1 MIKTYIIYLASGNS
15 KRFKQNKL
23 LFPFQNKPL
32 YRHALDP
39 ILDHFDNVIVVSQYD
54 EILSYASNNGALS
67 IKCLESI
74 NGLSYSIKAAVMY
87 LNSLEKPFNMIFMVA
102 DQPYITIQTINKLKE
117 TKHTLA
123 TCAYKNRVGNPTL
136 FHSSY
141 IPELLQ
147 LKEDQGGRKVLNKH
161 LDQVEYIQVN
171 DELEFYD
178 IDYQE
183 DIKKIDRK

>member
-15 KRFKQNKL
+15 KRFRQNKL

-39 ILDHFDNVIVVSQYD
+39 IIDHFEHVIVVSQYD
-54 EILSYASNNGALS
+54 EILSYAANKGVIS

-74 NGLSYSIKAAVMY
+74 NGLSYSIKAAVSY
-87 LNSLEKPFNMIFMVA
+87 LNTLEKPFNMIFMVA
-102 DQPYITIQTINKLKE
+102 DQPFISINTIKKLQATEHK
-117 TKHTLA
+117 LA
-123 TCAYKNRVGNPTL
+123 TCAYKKRVGNPTL

-141 IPELLQ
+141 IPELLL

-161 LDQVEYIQVN
+161 LDQVEYIQVEN
-171 DELEFYD
+171 ELEFYD

-183 DIKKIDRK
+183 DILKETT

>member
-32 YRHALDP
+32 YRHALDK
-39 ILDHFDNVIVVSQYD
+39 IIEHFNNLIVVSQYD
-54 EILSYASNNGALS
+54 EILSYASNKGAIS

-74 NGLSYSIKAAVMY
+74 NGLSYSIKAAVSY
-87 LNSLEKPFNMIFMVA
+87 LNKLEKPFNMIFMVA
-102 DQPYITIQTINKLKE
+102 DQPFISITTIKKLQA
-117 TKHTLA
+117 TKHKLA
-123 TCAYKNRVGNPTL
+123 SCAYKNRVGNPTL

-141 IPELLQ
+141 IPELLL

-161 LDQVEYIQVN
+161 LNQVEYIQVEN
-171 DELEFYD
+171 ELEFYD

-183 DIKKIDRK
+183 DVLKETV